1 MAAKT
6 RNSSIELL
14 RILCIFG
21 IIFMHTIAYGGDEL
35 SQMNR
40 YLLIFAN
47 CFTNLGVTCFML
59 ISGYFG
65 VRFNLQK
72 LIKLD
77 LMVSLH
83 DSSSGDQA
91 CTRNSGRKNGLALIL
106 FPNSFQPVL
115 VLDRI
120 LYHCD
125 PVRLSQPDSGK
136 TEKRAVREAAIIL
149 PFPVLCG
156 ADLPPF

>member
-77 LMVSLH
+77 LMVILYTILH
-83 DSSSGDQA
+83 QVI
-91 CTRNSGRKNGLALIL
+91 KLALGIPVGKMDWLSSFFPIL
-106 FPNSFQPVL
+106 SNQYWYLTAYFIIA
-115 VLDRI
+115 I
-120 LYHCD
+120 L
-125 PVRLSQPDSGK
+125 SGYLNQ
-136 TEKRAVREAAIIL
+136 I
-149 PFPVLCG
+149 P
-156 ADLPPF
+156 

>member
-35 SQMNR
+35 SQINR

-77 LMVSLH
+77 LMAILYTILH
-83 DSSSGDQA
+83 QVIKLALGIPVGKMDWLSSFFPILSNQYWYLTA
-91 CTRNSGRKNGLALIL
+91 YFTLRSCPVISTRFRKN
-106 FPNSFQPVL
+106 
-115 VLDRI
+115 
-120 LYHCD
+120 
-125 PVRLSQPDSGK
+125 
-136 TEKRAVREAAIIL
+136 EKRAVREAAIIL
-149 PFPVLCG
+149 PFPVLRG